1 MIKPKHFTLVLFI
14 GVIWGEPIE
23 IDKKVDKYSSENDY
37 FSYDDSLMS
46 VIGVSD
52 LISLVKND
60 RELLSVDLD
69 KKVHLIIDK
78 YSKQKKEYLIIKKRY
93 EQGTDTEDGSG
104 RMVIEQNHLIN
115 NSETW
120 YIWSTIFVILPAV
133 PWLNEKQ
140 KYEDPDRKM
149 GDEYPTGVEER
160 LKELGQMAT
169 IGIKPGILIGLI
181 GFIGSKI
188 KLSEKK
194 YIIKHSSIQE
204 PKLSDFLSTDE
215 IASLI
220 LAYNSLQDDG

>member
-1 MIKPKHFTLVLFI
+1 MNKHLTLLLFI
-14 GVIWGEPIE
+14 GLIWGKPID
-23 IDKKVDKYSSENDY
+23 INKKVDKYSFEYDY
-37 FSYDDSLMS
+37 FICDDSLNS
-46 VIGVSD
+46 VIRVSD
-52 LISLVKND
+52 LISLVTD
-60 RELLSVDLD
+60 SSALSRVDLD
-69 KKVHLIIDK
+69 KKVYFIIDK
-78 YSKQKKEYLIIKKRY
+78 YSKQKKEYLITKNKY

-120 YIWSTIFVILPAV
+120 YMWSTIFMILPAV

-160 LKELGQMAT
+160 LKELGKMAT
-169 IGIKPGILIGLI
+169 IGIKPGILIGMI

>member
-1 MIKPKHFTLVLFI
+1 MTKHLTLLLFI
-14 GVIWGEPIE
+14 GLICGEPIE
-23 IDKKVDKYSSENDY
+23 IDKKVDKYSSEYDY
-37 FSYDDSLMS
+37 FICDDSLNS
-46 VIGVSD
+46 VIRVSD
-52 LISLVKND
+52 LISIVKD
-60 RELLSVDLD
+60 SSALSRVDLD

-78 YSKQKKEYLIIKKRY
+78 YSKQKKEYLITKKRY

-120 YIWSTIFVILPAV
+120 YIWSTIFMILPAV
-133 PWLNEKQ
+133 PWLKEKQ

-160 LKELGQMAT
+160 LKELRQMAT

-194 YIIKHSSIQE
+194 YIIMHSSIQE
-204 PKLSDFLSTDE
+204 PKLSDVLSTDE

-220 LAYNSLQDDG
+220 LAYNSLWNDG